1 MEIMSPAD
9 RLSLL
14 IYLLAAVTLCM
25 VPVWLYVISVAKK
38 SLGEGRFPPSGS
50 KTLAKAKILHGEKAE
65 KVARMVLFLGYVLLI
80 LTFATAWYILFVF
93 PEAFSFNDPMV
104 N

>member
-1 MEIMSPAD
+1 MNAAD
-9 RLSLL
+9 KLSLL

-25 VPVWLYVISVAKK
+25 VPAWLYVIGIAKK
-38 SLGEGRFPPSGS
+38 SLREGRFPPSGT
-50 KTLAKAKILHGEKAE
+50 KTLAKAKVLHGEKAE
-65 KVARMVLFLGYVLLI
+65 RVARLGLFMGYVLLI
-80 LTFATAWYILFVF
+80 LTLGTAWYILFVF

>member
-1 MEIMSPAD
+1 MNVAD

-25 VPVWLYVISVAKK
+25 VPAWLYVIHIARK
-38 SLGEGRFPPSGS
+38 SLREGRFPPSGT
-50 KTLAKAKILHGEKAE
+50 KTLARARILHGEKAE
-65 KVARMVLFLGYVLLI
+65 RTARLVLYLGYVLMI
-80 LTFATAWYILFVF
+80 LTLATAWYILFVF

-104 N
+104 L

>member
-1 MEIMSPAD
+1 MNLAD
-9 RLSLL
+9 RMSLL

-25 VPVWLYVISVAKK
+25 VPAWLYVIHIAKK
-38 SLGEGRFPPSGS
+38 SLRDGRFPPSGT
-50 KTLAKAKILHGEKAE
+50 KILTKAKILHGEKAE
-65 KVARMVLFLGYVLLI
+65 RAARMVLLLGYVLLI

>member
-1 MEIMSPAD
+1 MNPAD

-25 VPVWLYVISVAKK
+25 VPAWLYVIRVAGK
-38 SLGEGRFPPSGS
+38 SLREGRFPPSGT
-50 KTLAKAKILHGEKAE
+50 KTMAKAKILHGEKAE
-65 KVARMVLFLGYVLLI
+65 RAARLLLFLGYVLLI
-80 LTFATAWYILFVF
+80 LTLATVWYILFVF